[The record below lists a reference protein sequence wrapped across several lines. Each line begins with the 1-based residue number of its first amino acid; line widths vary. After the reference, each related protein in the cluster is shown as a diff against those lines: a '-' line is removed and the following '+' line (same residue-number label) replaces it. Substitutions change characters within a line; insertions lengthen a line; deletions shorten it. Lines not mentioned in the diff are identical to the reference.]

1 MPASIETAVDRAR
14 VGERMAHYVVPGV
27 ALAVIADGEI
37 AHEASYGV
45 ADVGQ
50 SAPVTTETRFQA
62 CSISK
67 PIAVLGMLRLVERGL
82 IDLDADVNNV
92 LTSWRV
98 PPNASWQP
106 RITLRQIA
114 SHSAGL
120 TVSGFPGYRA
130 DAPLP
135 TLTQILTGSYPAN
148 TPAVRV
154 DTFPGVQ
161 FRYAGGGTMVLQQV
175 LEDVTARPFG
185 DLIRELVLD
194 PLGMSSSDYAQPLP
208 PGLHGDAATGHLSDG
223 SAVPGRWHVYPELA
237 AAGLWTTPGDLARY
251 AIAVQHAYRGAPDAI
266 LGPELARQMLTLQIG
281 STPRIGGLE
290 SLGLG
295 LFLGGRPEVTY
306 FGHSGGNE
314 GFRCHLLAHR
324 DAGCGAVVMTNG
336 ERGASL
342 IQELF
347 DALGRELEWPGY
359 EAGEQP
365 PNAEPSVAL
374 DTFVGAY
381 ELRPGVTIR
390 VSCDGDALCVRAP
403 GQPEARFVRERETEF
418 GSFAVDTTLRFAL
431 TVDLLVTE
439 LIVSQNGD
447 ELVCRP
453 TPG

>member
-14 VGERMAHYVVPGV
+14 VGERMAHYAVPGV

-45 ADVGQ
+45 TDAGQ

-82 IDLDADVNNV
+82 IDLDADVNDV
-92 LTSWRV
+92 LTSWCV

-175 LEDVTARPFG
+175 LEDVTARPFRE
-185 DLIRELVLD
+185 LMRELVLD
-194 PLGMSSSDYAQPLP
+194 PLSDDLERLRAASSARSPRRRGDRAPL
-208 PGLHGDAATGHLSDG
+208 GRKRRARTLAR
-223 SAVPGRWHVYPELA
+223 VPG
-237 AAGLWTTPGDLARY
+237 AG
-251 AIAVQHAYRGAPDAI
+251 
-266 LGPELARQMLTLQIG
+266 
-281 STPRIGGLE
+281 
-290 SLGLG
+290 
-295 LFLGGRPEVTY
+295 GGR
-306 FGHSGGNE
+306 
-314 GFRCHLLAHR
+314 
-324 DAGCGAVVMTNG
+324 
-336 ERGASL
+336 
-342 IQELF
+342 
-347 DALGRELEWPGY
+347 
-359 EAGEQP
+359 
-365 PNAEPSVAL
+365 AL
-374 DTFVGAY
+374 DD
-381 ELRPGVTIR
+381 PG
-390 VSCDGDALCVRAP
+390 
-403 GQPEARFVRERETEF
+403 
-418 GSFAVDTTLRFAL
+418 
-431 TVDLLVTE
+431 
-439 LIVSQNGD
+439 
-447 ELVCRP
+447 
-453 TPG
+453 